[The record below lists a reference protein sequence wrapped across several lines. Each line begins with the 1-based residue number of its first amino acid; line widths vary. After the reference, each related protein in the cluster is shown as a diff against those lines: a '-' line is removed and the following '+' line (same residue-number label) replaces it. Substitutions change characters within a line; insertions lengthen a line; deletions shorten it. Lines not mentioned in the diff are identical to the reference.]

1 MTHWRWIVVNCKIY
15 IYLFA
20 VLVSALLLLKLLEI
34 WWSFSWYSY
43 TSTLKLHGVS
53 GDEPEEDDV
62 PAADEDAHG
71 DQEQSG
77 AEPGDQED
85 EKLHDEEGAADLI
98 QTQKR
103 NAT

>member
-1 MTHWRWIVVNCKIY
+1 M
-15 IYLFA
+15 
-20 VLVSALLLLKLLEI
+20 LVT

-43 TSTLKLHGVS
+43 ISTLKLHGVS

-85 EKLHDEEGAADLI
+85 EQLHDEEGAADLI

>member
-1 MTHWRWIVVNCKIY
+1 MK
-15 IYLFA
+15 
-20 VLVSALLLLKLLEI
+20 
-34 WWSFSWYSY
+34 FSWYSY

-77 AEPGDQED
+77 AEPGDQVD
-85 EKLHDEEGAADLI
+85 EQLHDEEGAADPRPEAKCYVRRSL
-98 QTQKR
+98 KGLCRR
-103 NAT
+103 N

>member
-1 MTHWRWIVVNCKIY
+1 M
-15 IYLFA
+15 
-20 VLVSALLLLKLLEI
+20 LVT
-34 WWSFSWYSY
+34 WWSFSWYSH

-77 AEPGDQED
+77 AEPVDPGDEQ
-85 EKLHDEEGAADLI
+85 LHDVEGAAEPNLESEMLHK
-98 QTQKR
+98 TQFKDQ
-103 NAT
+103 NF